1 MMDHDEILLRL
12 QETTDRSVRNEG
24 RIKKLET
31 EQSTLHELATSVAAL
46 ATKQGVMEGDV
57 KEIKTDVKNL
67 SGKSGKRWDAMVDK
81 IAWAIMAAVVAFV
94 LGRIGL

>member
-1 MMDHDEILLRL
+1 MMDHDEMLLQL
-12 QETTDRSVRNEG
+12 QETTDRSIRNEE
-24 RIKKLET
+24 RIENLET
-31 EQSTLHELATSVAAL
+31 EQSALRELATSVATL

-81 IAWAIMAAVVAFV
+81 IAWAVMAAMVAFV

>member
-1 MMDHDEILLRL
+1 MDHDEMLLQL
-12 QETTDRSVRNEG
+12 QETTDRSIRNEE
-24 RIKKLET
+24 RIENLET
-31 EQSTLHELATSVAAL
+31 EQSALRELATSVATL

-81 IAWAIMAAVVAFV
+81 IAWAVMAAVVAFV

>member
-1 MMDHDEILLRL
+1 MDHDEMLLQL
-12 QETTDRSVRNEG
+12 QETTDRSIRNEE
-24 RIKKLET
+24 RIENLET
-31 EQSTLHELATSVAAL
+31 EQSALRELATSVATL
-46 ATKQGVMEGDV
+46 ATKLGVMEGNV

-81 IAWAIMAAVVAFV
+81 IAWAVMAAVVAFV

>member
-1 MMDHDEILLRL
+1 MMDHDEMLLQL
-12 QETTDRSVRNEG
+12 QETTDRSLRNEG

-31 EQSTLHELATSVAAL
+31 EQTALRELATSVSNL
-46 ATKQGVMEGDV
+46 ATKQGIMEGDV

-81 IAWAIMAAVVAFV
+81 IAWAVMAAVVAFV

>member
-1 MMDHDEILLRL
+1 MMDHDNMLLQL
-12 QETTDRSVRNEG
+12 QETTDRSIRNEE
-24 RIKKLET
+24 RIENLET
-31 EQSTLHELATSVAAL
+31 EQSALRELATSVATL

-81 IAWAIMAAVVAFV
+81 IAWAVMAAVVAFV

>member
-1 MMDHDEILLRL
+1 MMDHDEMLLQL

-31 EQSTLHELATSVAAL
+31 EQSALRELATSVATL

-81 IAWAIMAAVVAFV
+81 IAWAVMAAMVAFV